1 MKKLL
6 TYLVALLLIMVAIS
20 CRTKQLPPD
29 TQVNNSSSTSKVTEK
44 EKTDNTKAIIDSL
57 RLLLAKVKTSK
68 PECDS
73 ICQAEVDKA
82 YSLLNMMKQSGDNS
96 YELKYDAL
104 KRQLDLVLKVAAA
117 KNTEKTIIKETDK
130 NSDSQGIKY
139 VQVKVIPDFYRYSA
153 YLGWAAAAFIGL
165 RIFQKIGAR
174 WPGVRLLS

>member
-6 TYLVALLLIMVAIS
+6 TYLTALLIVTLVIS

-29 TQVNNSSSTSKVTEK
+29 TQVTASSSNSSLHEK
-44 EKTDNTKAIIDSL
+44 EKTDNSKAILDSL
-57 RLLLAKVKTSK
+57 RLLLAKVKTSR

-104 KRQLDLVLKVAAA
+104 KRQLDLVMKIAAT
-117 KNTEKTIIKETDK
+117 KNTDKAVVAETDK
-130 NSDSQGIKY
+130 KSDSQSVRY
-139 VQVKVIPDFYRYSA
+139 VTIKVIPDFYRYSA

-165 RIFQKIGAR
+165 RIFQKIGAK